1 MTQRTIKFYG
11 QGLAS
16 GTAEITVT
24 LQGQT
29 VFSGPVY
36 TSPDILAPEH
46 IPVLFSL
53 NNFAVTDQGSFPI
66 TITPTVGDVVVSK
79 VLANYT
85 LIINPVYTWDQ
96 WEIITDPSQQEQA
109 LEIISSLANPPFSEA
124 ELAVLVD
131 PNSTQA
137 ERDAILAAHGV
148 SYTVNTGS
156 TGFSDDFWEGDSRTN
171 VTVGGQVPPEPPTP
185 RPGDLQGD
193 WGYVVPNNQVMTF
206 NFNLTAG
213 VE

>member
-1 MTQRTIKFYG
+1 MTQRTIQFYG
-11 QGLAS
+11 QGLGSA
-16 GTAEITVT
+16 TAEITVT

-29 VFSGPVY
+29 VFSGPVS
-36 TSPDILAPEH
+36 TAPDILPPDQ

-131 PNSTQA
+131 PNTTQA

-148 SYTVNTGS
+148 SYTVNTGAD
-156 TGFSDDFWEGDSRTN
+156 GFSDDFWEGDSRTN
-171 VTVGGQVPPEPPTP
+171 VTIDGQVPFEPPTP
-185 RPGDLQGD
+185 RPDNFEGD
-193 WGYVVPNNQVMTF
+193 WGYVVPNDQVMTF
-206 NFNLTAG
+206 DFNLTAG